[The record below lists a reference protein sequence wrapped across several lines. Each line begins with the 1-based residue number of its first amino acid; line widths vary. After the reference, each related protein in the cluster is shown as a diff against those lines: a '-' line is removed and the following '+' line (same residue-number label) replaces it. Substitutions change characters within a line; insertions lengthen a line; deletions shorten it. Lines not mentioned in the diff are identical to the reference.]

1 MSRHAIATLACAMT
15 TIVGATTN
23 LDAQSSRPSAVAC
36 DRYARNYAED
46 ASRQGQGIGGGAKGS
61 LLCARGGAAFRPA
74 RRRAADSGTHRLIG
88 GGAKR
93 NATASRLYD
102 VAYQDC
108 MSGRVGR

>member
-46 ASRQGQGIGGGAKGS
+46 ASRQGQVIGGGAKGS
-61 LLCARGGAAFRPA
+61 LLGAGVGAIFGAAGA
-74 RRRAADSGTHRLIG
+74 GAAIGATIGLIG